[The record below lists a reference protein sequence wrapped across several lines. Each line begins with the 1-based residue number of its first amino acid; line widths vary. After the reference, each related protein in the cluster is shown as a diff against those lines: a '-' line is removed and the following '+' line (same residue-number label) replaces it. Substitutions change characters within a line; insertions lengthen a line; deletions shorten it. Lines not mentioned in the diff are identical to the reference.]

1 MIKVKA
7 EITLTD
13 DEGNTRMITLHPED
27 GPYALVVDGY
37 VFSAHVVHL
46 KKEYRDKDWLSNA
59 YTVEGR
65 SMADIAAEQGV
76 TPMAIRDWLVKHEIP
91 TRPRGRRHTE

>member
-13 DEGNTRMITLHPED
+13 DEGNTNMITLYPED
-27 GPYALVVDGY
+27 GPYSVVLDGY

-46 KKEYRDKDWLSNA
+46 KKEYRNKDWLYNA
-59 YTVEGR
+59 YSVEGR
-65 SMADIAAEQGV
+65 SMADIGAEQGV
-76 TPMAIRDWLVKHEIP
+76 TPMAIRDWLVKHDIA
-91 TRPRGRRHTE
+91 TRPRGRRKED